1 MSVAYIE
8 KKELKKKWRMIMS
21 KSRNRGNPL
30 LYKSKQHLTQSLLD
44 NTVSLGILAVIAY
57 FLFIQK
63 DGSLALVVVFL
74 FGFHSISSQVYRSAK
89 LIADQ
94 ISINSHTLTRT
105 FAYDTK
111 DITVNLSGLYQD
123 KEMIKF
129 DLPKYS
135 DVAKTINKK
144 ASL

>member
-1 MSVAYIE
+1 
-8 KKELKKKWRMIMS
+8 MS
-21 KSRNRGNPL
+21 KSRNKGVSQ
-30 LYKSKQHLTQSLLD
+30 LYISKRHLTQSLLD
-44 NTVSLGILAVIAY
+44 NTISLAILAVIVY

-63 DGSLALVVVFL
+63 DASLALTVIFL
-74 FGFHSISSQVYRSAK
+74 FGFHTIGSQVYRSAK

-94 ISINSHTLTRT
+94 ISINSRTLTRT

-135 DVAKTINKK
+135 DVAESQK
-144 ASL
+144 

>member
-1 MSVAYIE
+1 
-8 KKELKKKWRMIMS
+8 MS
-21 KSRNRGNPL
+21 KSRNKGISI
-30 LYKSKQHLTQSLLD
+30 LYKSKKYFTQSLFD
-44 NTVSLGILAVIAY
+44 NIVSLGILAVIAY

-63 DGSLALVVVFL
+63 DGSLALVVIFL
-74 FGFHSISSQVYRSAK
+74 FGFHSIGSQVYNSAK

-123 KEMIKF
+123 KEMINF

-135 DVAKTINKK
+135 DVLKTINKK
-144 ASL
+144 GSL